1 MMLSLSRSLVA
12 GSQAMAPRTAQVYTA
27 VAEAIK
33 ARIAAGD
40 WGVGQRLPSISRLA
54 QEFGVGTSS
63 VREAVK
69 ALASLGI
76 IRIEH
81 GRGMFVVSRQLTP
94 VTPYEHFQD
103 VGTGSILALCEARRI
118 LEPELAAFA
127 AERGSDAE
135 LQAIREQALA
145 MERLA
150 AAGEDFV
157 GPDLQFHRQ
166 IALAAH
172 NPVLARM
179 MDGVND
185 LLLESRKITSAQP
198 DMTQRAVRYHLL
210 IADAICERNPL
221 QARLL
226 MLAHVN
232 DAINS
237 VLAWQAGTQQGA
249 TANQASVSAI
259 LLEQRSLAPSA
270 YDSLRR
276 D

>member
-1 MMLSLSRSLVA
+1 
-12 GSQAMAPRTAQVYTA
+12 MAPRTVQVYTS

-33 ARIAAGD
+33 TRIARAE
-40 WGVGQRLPSISRLA
+40 WVVGQRLPSISQLA
-54 QEFGVGTSS
+54 REFGVGTGSI
-63 VREAVK
+63 REAVK
-69 ALASLGI
+69 VLASLGV

-81 GRGMFVVSRQLTP
+81 GRGMFVASAQLAQ
-94 VTPYEHFQD
+94 VDPYEHFQD
-103 VGTGSILALCEARRI
+103 VGAGSILALCEARRI

-127 AERGSDAE
+127 AERGTAAD
-135 LQAIREQALA
+135 LLAIREQALA

-150 AAGEDFV
+150 AAGEDFF

-185 LLLESRKITSAQP
+185 LLMESQKITAVQAKTP
-198 DMTQRAVRYHLL
+198 QRAVRYHLL
-210 IADAICERNPL
+210 IADAICERNSL

-237 VLAWQAGTQQGA
+237 VLAWQAGAHGEPPA
-249 TANQASVSAI
+249 ENMANVSPT
-259 LLEQRSLAPSA
+259 LLLQRSLNPS
-270 YDSLRR
+270 L
-276 D
+276 

>member
-1 MMLSLSRSLVA
+1 
-12 GSQAMAPRTAQVYTA
+12 MAPRTVQVYMS

-40 WGVGQRLPSISRLA
+40 WMVGQRLPSISQLA
-54 QEFGVGTSS
+54 QEFGVGIGSI
-63 VREAVK
+63 REAVK
-69 ALASLGI
+69 VLASLGI

-81 GRGMFVVSRQLTP
+81 GRGMFVTSVQID
-94 VTPYEHFQD
+94 PYEHFQD
-103 VGTGSILALCEARRI
+103 VGAGSVLALCEARRI

-127 AERGSDAE
+127 AERGTEGD

-150 AAGEDFV
+150 AAGEDFAE
-157 GPDLQFHRQ
+157 PDLQFHRQ

-185 LLLESRKITSAQP
+185 LLMESRKITATQP
-198 DMTQRAVRYHLL
+198 SSTPRAVRYHLL
-210 IADAICERNPL
+210 IADAICARDPL

-232 DAINS
+232 AAINS
-237 VLAWQAGTQQGA
+237 VLDWQTGA
-249 TANQASVSAI
+249 QCEQRPRSLEQVSPT
-259 LLEQRSLAPSA
+259 LLLQRSLKPSP
-270 YDSLRR
+270 
-276 D
+276 